1 MLCSQETLLRT
12 KGLLDLSDYITDSD
26 MKKYQI
32 CLNRDNWEETTEKI
46 VSGIKA
52 REDYIVYIIR
62 YMLEN
67 EIKMFS
73 IEDLFP
79 NSTELYEN
87 VLANNSEDDVF
98 TRANQWQQNR
108 DKTVVNIF
116 RQLIIFIYNALRKSE
131 IYSDFAEKDSFVVA
145 NYFADIVLTQIT
157 QSKESKGRTCVW

>member
-1 MLCSQETLLRT
+1 
-12 KGLLDLSDYITDSD
+12 
-26 MKKYQI
+26 
-32 CLNRDNWEETTEKI
+32 
-46 VSGIKA
+46 
-52 REDYIVYIIR
+52 
-62 YMLEN
+62 MLEN

-116 RQLIIFIYNALRKSE
+116 RQLIILYTMLLERVRSIRILQKK
-131 IYSDFAEKDSFVVA
+131 I
-145 NYFADIVLTQIT
+145 LLLLQIIL
-157 QSKESKGRTCVW
+157 QILY